1 MSMQNS
7 KRILVVDD
15 DERVLLVF
23 HDALV
28 RLGCEFE
35 IATASNGRAALEKAR
50 EAPFDLI
57 ITDLRMP
64 EMDGIALTEAIREMG
79 TGVVVIW
86 MTAFGCYTF
95 RAEAVRLAVYC
106 CLDKP
111 VEIGEIREAACQ
123 ALQAQEGNA
132 RRWPSGSAQSSN

>member
-1 MSMQNS
+1 MSMKNF

-23 HDALV
+23 HDALM

-35 IATASNGRAALEKAR
+35 IVTARNGREALEKAR

-64 EMDGIALTEAIREMG
+64 DVDGIALTEAIREMD

-86 MTAFGCYTF
+86 MTAFGCHTF
-95 RAEAVRLAVYC
+95 RDEAARLAVYR

-123 ALQAQEGNA
+123 ALGWAGEG
-132 RRWPSGSAQSSN
+132 

>member
-1 MSMQNS
+1 MSMKKS

-23 HDALV
+23 HDALM

-35 IATASNGRAALEKAR
+35 IVTARNGREALEKAR

-64 EMDGIALTEAIREMG
+64 DVDGIALTEAIREMD

-86 MTAFGCYTF
+86 MTAFGCHAF
-95 RAEAVRLAVYC
+95 RDEAARLAVYR

-123 ALQAQEGNA
+123 ALGWAGEG
-132 RRWPSGSAQSSN
+132 

>member
-1 MSMQNS
+1 MKNS

-23 HDALV
+23 HDALM

-35 IATASNGRAALEKAR
+35 IVTARNGREALDKAR

-64 EMDGIALTEAIREMG
+64 DVDGIALTETIREMD
-79 TGVVVIW
+79 TGVAVIW

-95 RAEAVRLAVYC
+95 RAEAARLAVYC

-111 VEIGEIREAACQ
+111 VEIGEIRETVLQ
-123 ALQAQEGNA
+123 ALRGGEL
-132 RRWPSGSAQSSN
+132 RTEE

>member
-1 MSMQNS
+1 MQNF

-23 HDALV
+23 HDALM

-35 IATASNGRAALEKAR
+35 IATARNGREALEKAR

-64 EMDGIALTEAIREMG
+64 DMDGIALTEAIREIDLE
-79 TGVVVIW
+79 VAVIW
-86 MTAFGCYTF
+86 MTAYGCHEM
-95 RAEAVRLAVYC
+95 RDEAARLAVYR

-111 VEIGEIREAACQ
+111 VEIGEIREAVRQ
-123 ALQAQEGNA
+123 ALRVGEA
-132 RRWPSGSAQSSN
+132 

>member
-1 MSMQNS
+1 MNKP

-23 HDALV
+23 HDALM
-28 RLGCEFE
+28 RMGCQFE
-35 IATASNGRAALEKAR
+35 VVTARNGRAALGKAR
-50 EAPFDLI
+50 ETPFDLI

-64 EMDGIALTEAIREMG
+64 DVDGIALTEAIREMDA
-79 TGVVVIW
+79 GVVVIW
-86 MTAFGCYTF
+86 MTAFGCHTF
-95 RAEAVRLAVYC
+95 RDEAARLGVYC

-123 ALQAQEGNA
+123 ALQVQEGDT
-132 RRWPSGSAQSSN
+132 RRWPPGSAQSSS

>member
-1 MSMQNS
+1 MSMKNF

-15 DERVLLVF
+15 DERVLLVV
-23 HDALV
+23 HDALM

-35 IATASNGRAALEKAR
+35 IATARNGREALEKVR

-64 EMDGIALTEAIREMG
+64 DVDGIALTEAIREIDLE
-79 TGVVVIW
+79 VVVIW
-86 MTAFGCYTF
+86 MTAYGCHAM
-95 RAEAVRLAVYC
+95 RDEAARLAVYR

-111 VEIGEIREAACQ
+111 VEIGEIREAVRQ
-123 ALQAQEGNA
+123 ALRAGEA
-132 RRWPSGSAQSSN
+132 

>member
-1 MSMQNS
+1 MSMKNF

-23 HDALV
+23 HDALM

-35 IATASNGRAALEKAR
+35 IVTARNGREALEKAR

-64 EMDGIALTEAIREMG
+64 DVDGIALTEAIREIDLE
-79 TGVVVIW
+79 VAVIW
-86 MTAFGCYTF
+86 MTAYGCHAM
-95 RAEAVRLAVYC
+95 RAEAARLAVYR

-111 VEIGEIREAACQ
+111 VEIGEIRDAVRQ
-123 ALQAQEGNA
+123 ALRAGEA
-132 RRWPSGSAQSSN
+132 

>member
-1 MSMQNS
+1 MSMQNF

-23 HDALV
+23 HDALM

-35 IATASNGRAALEKAR
+35 IATARNGREALEKAR

-64 EMDGIALTEAIREMG
+64 DMDGIALTEAIREIDLE
-79 TGVVVIW
+79 VAVIW
-86 MTAFGCYTF
+86 MTAYGCHEM
-95 RAEAVRLAVYC
+95 RDEAARLAVYR

-111 VEIGEIREAACQ
+111 VEIGEIREAVRQ
-123 ALQAQEGNA
+123 ALRVGEA
-132 RRWPSGSAQSSN
+132 